1 MFDRFDI
8 FFVQQLINGFSVGLV
23 YALVA
28 IGFTLI
34 FGVLNVVNFAHGEIY
49 MIGAYAGLL
58 AIVFLAP
65 PWVALILL
73 VLAAG
78 IAAGVA
84 LERAAFKP
92 FRRFRDE
99 ASLKS
104 KAMRESTLL
113 SSLAISIVVRES
125 VEKIFGAD
133 MQAIPRAYADA
144 MQDPIVLGELAVASG
159 QIAILA
165 AALVMFA
172 TLQWILKR
180 TDIGLSIRAVAA
192 NPLGAQYV
200 GVNVDRT
207 VIATFAI
214 GSGMGAVA
222 GILIGLYQGTIFPA
236 MGFAPGVKA
245 FVAMVM
251 GGLNSIPGAVIC
263 AIVLGLAE
271 AVATEFFGQGWADLV
286 AYVFLVLT
294 LVFFPTGLFG
304 AGRERV

>member
-58 AIVFLAP
+58 AIIFLAP
-65 PWVALILL
+65 PWVALLLL

-78 IAAGVA
+78 IAAGIA

-113 SSLAISIVVRES
+113 SSLAISIVVRET

-144 MQDPIVLGELAVASG
+144 MQEPISLGELAIASG

-165 AALVMFA
+165 AAVVMFA
-172 TLQWILKR
+172 SLQWILKR
-180 TDIGLSIRAVAA
+180 TDIGLCIRAVAA

-200 GVNVDRT
+200 GVHVDRT

-222 GILIGLYQGTIFPA
+222 GLLIGLYQGTIFPA

>member
-1 MFDRFDI
+1 VFDRFDI
-8 FFVQQLINGFSVGLV
+8 FFVQQLVNGFSVGLV

-34 FGVLNVVNFAHGEIY
+34 FGVLNVVNFAHGEVY

-58 AIVFLAP
+58 AILFLAP
-65 PWVALILL
+65 PWVALLL
-73 VLAAG
+73 IVLAAG
-78 IAAGVA
+78 IAAGTG
-84 LERAAFKP
+84 LERSAFKP

-113 SSLAISIVVRES
+113 SSLAVSIIVREAT
-125 VEKIFGAD
+125 EKIFGAD
-133 MQAIPRAYADA
+133 MQPIPRAYANA
-144 MQDPIVLGELAVASG
+144 MQEPILLGELAVASG
-159 QIAILA
+159 QIVILA
-165 AALVMFA
+165 AAIVMFA
-172 TLQWILKR
+172 ALQLILFR
-180 TDIGLSIRAVAA
+180 SRIGLSIRAVAA

-222 GILIGLYQGTIFPA
+222 GLLIGLYQGTIFPA

-263 AIVLGLAE
+263 AIVLGISE
-271 AVATEFFGQGWADLV
+271 AVATEFFSQGWADLV
-286 AYVFLVLT
+286 AYLFLVAT

>member
-65 PWVALILL
+65 PWVALLLL

-78 IAAGVA
+78 IVSGVA

-113 SSLAISIVVRES
+113 SSLAVSIVVRES

-144 MQDPIVLGELAVASG
+144 MQEPISLGELAVASG

-165 AALVMFA
+165 AAILMFA
-172 TLQWILKR
+172 ALQWILTR

>member
-8 FFVQQLINGFSVGLV
+8 FLVQQLVNGFSVGLV

-58 AIVFLAP
+58 AIIFLAP
-65 PWVALILL
+65 PWVALLLL

-78 IAAGVA
+78 IAAGIA

-144 MQDPIVLGELAVASG
+144 MQEPISLGEPAVASG
-159 QIAILA
+159 QIAILV

-200 GVNVDRT
+200 GVHVDRT

-222 GILIGLYQGTIFPA
+222 GLLIGLYQGTIFPA

-251 GGLNSIPGAVIC
+251 GGLNSIPGAVLC

>member
-144 MQDPIVLGELAVASG
+144 MQEPIVLGELAVASG

>member
-8 FFVQQLINGFSVGLV
+8 FFVQQLVNGLSVGLV

-65 PWVALILL
+65 PWVALILV

-78 IAAGVA
+78 VVSGVM
-84 LERAAFKP
+84 LERVAFKP

-113 SSLAISIVVRES
+113 SSLAVSIVVRES
-125 VEKIFGAD
+125 VEKILGAD
-133 MQAIPRAYADA
+133 MQPIPRAYADA
-144 MQDPIVLGELAVASG
+144 MQEPISFGELSVASG

-165 AALVMFA
+165 AAILMFA
-172 TLQWILKR
+172 TLQWVLTR

-251 GGLNSIPGAVIC
+251 GGLNSIPGAVVC
-263 AIVLGLAE
+263 AIVLGLSE

>member
-65 PWVALILL
+65 PWVALLML

-78 IAAGVA
+78 IVSGVA

-113 SSLAISIVVRES
+113 SSLAVSIVVRES

-144 MQDPIVLGELAVASG
+144 MQEPISLGELAVASG

-165 AALVMFA
+165 AAILMFA
-172 TLQWILKR
+172 ALQWILTR

>member
-49 MIGAYAGLL
+49 MLGAYAGLV
-58 AIVFLAP
+58 AIATLAP
-65 PWVALILL
+65 PFAMVLLL
-73 VLAAG
+73 VAATG
-78 IAAGVA
+78 AVLGFG
-84 LERAAFKP
+84 LERVAFKP

-104 KAMRESTLL
+104 KAVREATLM
-113 SSLAISIVVRES
+113 SSLAVSIVVRELT
-125 VEKIFGAD
+125 EKGFGAD
-133 MQAIPRAYADA
+133 MQVVPGPFRL
-144 MQDPIVLGELAVASG
+144 QEPIFLGELVVIDG
-159 QIAILA
+159 QL
-165 AALVMFA
+165 
-172 TLQWILKR
+172 WILGAAVVMYLALQYVLYR
-180 TDIGLSIRAVAA
+180 TDVGLSIRAIAS
-192 NPLGAQYV
+192 NPLGAQMV
-200 GVNVDRT
+200 GINVDRT

-214 GSGMGAVA
+214 GSLMGAIA
-222 GILIGLYQGTIFPA
+222 GILIGLYLADITPH
-236 MGFAPGVKA
+236 MGFGPGVKA

-251 GGLNSIPGAVIC
+251 GGLNSIPGAVVC
-263 AIVLGLAE
+263 AIFLGVME
-271 AVATEFFGQGWADLV
+271 AVATEFFAPGWSELV
-286 AYVFLVLT
+286 AYLFLLIT

>member
-8 FFVQQLINGFSVGLV
+8 FFVQQLINGFSIGLV

-65 PWVALILL
+65 PWLALLLL

-78 IAAGVA
+78 IASGIA
-84 LERAAFKP
+84 LERLAFKP

-133 MQAIPRAYADA
+133 MQPIPRAYADA
-144 MQDPIVLGELAVASG
+144 MQEPISLGELAVASG

>member
-8 FFVQQLINGFSVGLV
+8 FFVQQLVNGFSVGLV

-58 AIVFLAP
+58 AILFLAP
-65 PWVALILL
+65 PWVALLLL

-78 IAAGVA
+78 IAAGIA

-144 MQDPIVLGELAVASG
+144 MQEPISLGELAVASG

-165 AALVMFA
+165 AAVVMFA

-200 GVNVDRT
+200 GVHVDRT

-222 GILIGLYQGTIFPA
+222 GLLIGLYQGTIFPA

-251 GGLNSIPGAVIC
+251 GGLNSIPGAVLC

>member
-8 FFVQQLINGFSVGLV
+8 FFVQQLVNGLSVGLV

-78 IAAGVA
+78 VVSGVV
-84 LERAAFKP
+84 LERVAFKP

-113 SSLAISIVVRES
+113 SSLAVSIVVRES
-125 VEKIFGAD
+125 VEKILGAD
-133 MQAIPRAYADA
+133 MQPIPRAYADA
-144 MQDPIVLGELAVASG
+144 MQEPISLGELSVASG

-165 AALVMFA
+165 AAILMFA
-172 TLQWILKR
+172 TLQWILTR

-251 GGLNSIPGAVIC
+251 GGLNSIPGAVVC
-263 AIVLGLAE
+263 AIVLGLSE

>member
-8 FFVQQLINGFSVGLV
+8 FFVQQLVNGLSVGLV

-65 PWVALILL
+65 PWVALMLL

-78 IAAGVA
+78 VVSGVV
-84 LERAAFKP
+84 LERVAFKP

-113 SSLAISIVVRES
+113 SSLAVSIVVRES
-125 VEKIFGAD
+125 VEKILGAD
-133 MQAIPRAYADA
+133 MQPIPRAYADA
-144 MQDPIVLGELAVASG
+144 MQEPISLGELSVASG

-165 AALVMFA
+165 AAILMFA
-172 TLQWILKR
+172 TLQWILTR

-251 GGLNSIPGAVIC
+251 GGLNSIPGAVVC
-263 AIVLGLAE
+263 AIVLGLSE

>member
-49 MIGAYAGLL
+49 MLGAYAGLV
-58 AIVFLAP
+58 AIATLAP
-65 PWVALILL
+65 PFAMVLLL
-73 VLAAG
+73 VAATG
-78 IAAGVA
+78 AVLGFG
-84 LERAAFKP
+84 LERVAFKP

-104 KAMRESTLL
+104 KAVREATLM
-113 SSLAISIVVRES
+113 SSLAVSIVVRELT
-125 VEKIFGAD
+125 EKGFGAD
-133 MQAIPRAYADA
+133 MQVVPGPFRL
-144 MQDPIVLGELAVASG
+144 QEPIFLGELVVIDG
-159 QIAILA
+159 QL
-165 AALVMFA
+165 
-172 TLQWILKR
+172 WILGAAVVMYLALQYVLYR
-180 TDIGLSIRAVAA
+180 TDVGLSIRAIAS
-192 NPLGAQYV
+192 NPLGAQMV
-200 GVNVDRT
+200 GINVDRT

-214 GSGMGAVA
+214 GSLMGAIA
-222 GILIGLYQGTIFPA
+222 GILIGLYLADITPH
-236 MGFAPGVKA
+236 MGFGPGVKA

-251 GGLNSIPGAVIC
+251 GGLNSIPGAVVC
-263 AIVLGLAE
+263 AIFLGVME
-271 AVATEFFGQGWADLV
+271 AVATEFFAQGWSELV
-286 AYVFLVLT
+286 AYLFLLIT

>member
-8 FFVQQLINGFSVGLV
+8 FFVQQLVNGFSVGLV

-58 AIVFLAP
+58 AILVLAP
-65 PWVALILL
+65 PWVALLLL

-78 IAAGVA
+78 IAAGIA

-144 MQDPIVLGELAVASG
+144 MQEPISLGELAVASG

-165 AALVMFA
+165 AAVVMFA

-200 GVNVDRT
+200 GVHVDRT

-222 GILIGLYQGTIFPA
+222 GLLIGLYQGTIFPA

-251 GGLNSIPGAVIC
+251 GGLNSIPGAVLC